1 VIRGEIRDDSRLF
14 PRTAVLGLVALL
26 ALGGGCTGGSAPQD
40 AAVPRNLILISIDT
54 LRADRLGAYGY
65 DRATSPAMDAL
76 ARRGVR
82 FETVIAETCWTL
94 PSHVTL
100 MSGLPPALHDVTVP
114 TRRVSAD
121 VPLLAE
127 VLREHGFHTI
137 GLTAG
142 RFLTERFGFDRG
154 FAYFDDGGLRFGQAL
169 AAANARIA
177 EMDAAERFFVF
188 IHTYDVHCPYDPPPA
203 YAARFE
209 TRPEA
214 DHLETSG
221 RCGQPHY
228 NKMALTAGQ
237 ARFISDRYDGSIR
250 YADDLLGDFLTRLER
265 LGVLDTTVVA
275 IVSDHGEEFLE
286 HGKVGHRATLYIQ
299 SLRVPWLMS
308 GPGLPQQVVREPA
321 GLADVMPTLLD
332 LLAVPAPPMRGTSLV
347 PVIRGER
354 AARGDRMVFSQ
365 NDWGLPLYS
374 AVVGDHHIIVDNLR
388 AVARFYDWRED
399 PEERTDRAGRD
410 AGRDREL
417 WLAARSRF
425 TELKKD
431 EARVAAEKVSVISAE
446 ERDQLRALGY
456 LEP

>member
-1 VIRGEIRDDSRLF
+1 MNGGIREHSGLF
-14 PRTAVLGLVALL
+14 PLAAVLGLVALL
-26 ALGGGCTGGSAPQD
+26 VLGGGCTGETAP
-40 AAVPRNLILISIDT
+40 PRNLILISIDT

-76 ARRGVR
+76 ARSGVL
-82 FETVIAETCWTL
+82 FETAIAEACWTL

-100 MSGLPPALHDVTVP
+100 MSGLPPAIHDVKVP
-114 TRRVSAD
+114 TRKVSAD

-127 VLREHGFHTI
+127 VLRDNGFHTV

-142 RFLTERFGFDRG
+142 RFLAKRFGFDRG
-154 FAYFDDGGLRFGQAL
+154 FVYFDDGGLSFKRAL
-169 AAANARIA
+169 AEAGARIA
-177 EMDAAERFFVF
+177 ETDSAERFFVF

-209 TRPEA
+209 TRPKA

-221 RCGQPHY
+221 RCGNTHY
-228 NKMALTAGQ
+228 NRMALTAGQ
-237 ARFISDRYDGSIR
+237 ARFISDRYDASIR
-250 YADDLLGDFLTRLER
+250 YADDLLSNFLERLER

-299 SLRVPWLMS
+299 SLRVPWLMA
-308 GPGLPQQVVREPA
+308 GPGLPPRVVHEPA

-332 LLAVPAPPMRGTSLV
+332 LLDVPAPPMRGISLL

-354 AARGDRMVFSQ
+354 ETRGDRMLFSQ
-365 NDWGLPLYS
+365 NHWGLPLYS
-374 AVVGDHHIIVDNLR
+374 AVVGDRHIIVDDMR

-399 PEERTDRAGRD
+399 PDERTNRVGRD
-410 AGRDREL
+410 AERNREL
-417 WLAARSRF
+417 WIAARSRF
-425 TELKKD
+425 NALKND
-431 EARVAAEKVSVISAE
+431 EARVAAEKVHRGSAE
-446 ERDQLRALGY
+446 QREQLRALGY
-456 LEP
+456 IER

>member
-1 VIRGEIRDDSRLF
+1 MDGEIQRHSRSF
-14 PRTAVLGLVALL
+14 SRIAALGLVALL
-26 ALGGGCTGGSAPQD
+26 VHGSGCSGGTARQE

-82 FETVIAETCWTL
+82 FETAIAEACWTL

-114 TRRVSAD
+114 TRKVSAD

-127 VLREHGFHTI
+127 VLRDAGFHTV

-142 RFLTERFGFDRG
+142 RFLAKRFGFDRG
-154 FAYFDDGGLRFGQAL
+154 FAYFDDGGLSFERAL
-169 AAANARIA
+169 TEAGARIA
-177 EMDAAERFFVF
+177 EVDSAKRFFVF

-203 YAARFE
+203 YAAQFE

-221 RCGQPHY
+221 RCGNPHY

-265 LGVLDTTVVA
+265 LGALDTTVVA

-286 HGKVGHRATLYIQ
+286 HGKVGHRGTLYIQ
-299 SLRVPWLMS
+299 SLRVPWLMA
-308 GPGLPQQVVREPA
+308 GPGLPARVVLEPA
-321 GLADVMPTLLD
+321 GLVDVMPTLLD
-332 LLAVPAPPMRGTSLV
+332 LLAVPAPPMRGRSLL

-354 AARGDRMVFSQ
+354 EARSDRMLFSQ
-365 NDWGLPLYS
+365 NQWGLPLYS
-374 AVVGDHHIIVDNLR
+374 AVVGDHHIIVDSIR
-388 AVARFYDWRED
+388 ARARFYDWRED

-410 AGRDREL
+410 AERDREL

-425 TELKKD
+425 TALEND
-431 EARVAAEKVSVISAE
+431 EARVAAEKVDQGSSE
-446 ERDQLRALGY
+446 QREQLRALGY
-456 LEP
+456 IER

>member
-1 VIRGEIRDDSRLF
+1 MDSEIRDHSRSF
-14 PRTAVLGLVALL
+14 PRIAVPGLVALL
-26 ALGGGCTGGSAPQD
+26 VLGGGCSGETAPQE
-40 AAVPRNLILISIDT
+40 AAAPRNLILISIDT

-82 FETVIAETCWTL
+82 FETAIAEAGWTL

-100 MSGLPPALHDVTVP
+100 MSGLPPALHGATVP
-114 TRRVSAD
+114 TRKVSAE

-127 VLREHGFHTI
+127 VLRDAGFHTI

-142 RFLTERFGFDRG
+142 RFLEKRFGFDRG
-154 FAYFDDGGLRFGQAL
+154 FAYFDDGGLRFGRAL
-169 AAANARIA
+169 AEAGARIA
-177 EMDAAERFFVF
+177 GMDAAERFFVF

-203 YAARFE
+203 YAAKFE
-209 TRPEA
+209 TRPET

-221 RCGQPHY
+221 RCGNPHY

-250 YADDLLGDFLTRLER
+250 FADDLLSVFLTRLER

-286 HGKVGHRATLYIQ
+286 HGKIGHRGTLYIQ
-299 SLRVPWLMS
+299 SLRVPWLMA
-308 GPGLPQQVVREPA
+308 GPGLPPLVVREPV

-332 LLAVPAPPMRGTSLV
+332 LLDVPAPPMRGASLM

-354 AARGDRMVFSQ
+354 EARGDRMLFSQ
-365 NDWGLPLYS
+365 NDWGPPLYS
-374 AVVGDHHIIVDNLR
+374 AVVGDHHIIVNNIR
-388 AVARFYDWRED
+388 AVARIYDWRED
-399 PEERTDRAGRD
+399 PEERTNLAGGG
-410 AGRDREL
+410 AGWNREL

-425 TELKKD
+425 TALKND
-431 EARVAAEKVSVISAE
+431 EARVAAEKLGAASE
-446 ERDQLRALGY
+446 EQLEQLRALGY
-456 LEP
+456 VEP

>member
-1 VIRGEIRDDSRLF
+1 MDGGIREHSGCF
-14 PRTAVLGLVALL
+14 PRTAVLGFVALL
-26 ALGGGCTGGSAPQD
+26 ALAGGCTCGTPAPD

-76 ARRGVR
+76 ARSGVR
-82 FETVIAETCWTL
+82 FETAIAEAGWTL

-100 MSGLPPALHDVTVP
+100 MSGLPPALHGATVP
-114 TRRVSAD
+114 TRKVSAD

-127 VLREHGFHTI
+127 VLRDAGFHTV

-142 RFLTERFGFDRG
+142 RFLAKRFGFDRG
-154 FAYFDDGGLRFGQAL
+154 FVYFDDGGLSFKRAL
-169 AAANARIA
+169 AGAGARIA
-177 EMDAAERFFVF
+177 EMDSAERFFVF

-209 TRPEA
+209 TRPKA

-221 RCGQPHY
+221 RCGNPHY

-250 YADDLLGDFLTRLER
+250 YADDLLSGFLTRLER

-286 HGKVGHRATLYIQ
+286 HGKVGHRGTLYIQ
-299 SLRVPWLMS
+299 SLRVPWLMA
-308 GPGLPQQVVREPA
+308 GPGLPPRVVREPV

-332 LLAVPAPPMRGTSLV
+332 LLAVPAPPMRGSSLM

-354 AARGDRMVFSQ
+354 VARGDRMIFSQ
-365 NDWGLPLYS
+365 NDWGLNLYS
-374 AVVGDHHIIVDNLR
+374 AVVGDHHIIVDNIR

-399 PEERTDRAGRD
+399 PEERTNRVGRD
-410 AGRDREL
+410 AVRDREL

-425 TELKKD
+425 RALKND
-431 EARVAAEKVSVISAE
+431 EARVAAEKLGPVSAE
-446 ERDQLRALGY
+446 QREQLSALGY
-456 LEP
+456 VEP